1 LDAAQL
7 EDKETEVGELEG
19 RSADELVGRSADEL
33 EGRSADELVGR
44 SADELEGRS
53 ADELEGGI
61 IASSSLTTRI
71 LVWKGLK
78 LGSSSWSRKS
88 IL

>member
-1 LDAAQL
+1 MDAGQL
-7 EDKETEVGELEG
+7 EDKETAVGELEG
-19 RSADELVGRSADEL
+19 ISADELEGRPADELEGRSADEL
-33 EGRSADELVGR
+33 EGRSADELKGR
-44 SADELEGRS
+44 SAGEFEVR
-53 ADELEGGI
+53 
-61 IASSSLTTRI
+61 IASSSLTTRL